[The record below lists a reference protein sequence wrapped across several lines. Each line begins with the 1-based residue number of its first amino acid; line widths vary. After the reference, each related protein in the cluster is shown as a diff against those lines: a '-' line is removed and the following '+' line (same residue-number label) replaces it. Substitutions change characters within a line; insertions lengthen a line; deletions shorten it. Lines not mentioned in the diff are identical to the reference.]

1 MAEMA
6 VGSRATTADYNNVQT
21 AISSILGVGS
31 GTSGYGQTLLSSQVV
46 PGAVITATQ
55 WNNLRSDLSRA
66 RMHQTGNAV
75 TDGLASNSANRGSPY
90 QVLQIISSSTTISD
104 SIRDQ
109 YTQFSAGVSSQKD
122 LATELTPNLALL
134 GSQPTVSGS
143 WGGTSLQAS
152 RSIVLTVTFAG
163 YGSVSASDHARAF
176 FNAGGALHF
185 TSSRTGTAANSK
197 DTDWTSMLSGIG
209 EFFFKNGSSS
219 LVGGSYNSGGSVA
232 TGTGYSGLPA
242 SGAGVNGGTNLLVQT
257 SSASKYAE
265 NRFYIAAKKTNAYT
279 LEFTFSYQ
287 DIDAGDRPVP
297 SPPPPYGPLVDEPV
311 TGSINIVARYTQP
324 TGSNVSVN
332 APGCSAGAWGA

>member
-242 SGAGVNGGTNLLVQT
+242 SGAGINGGTNLLVQT

>member
-1 MAEMA
+1 MA

-21 AISSILGVGS
+21 AIASILGVGS
-31 GTSGYGQTLLSSQVV
+31 GTSGYGQTLLSSQVT
-46 PGAVITATQ
+46 PGAVISATQ
-55 WNNLRSDLSRA
+55 WNNLRSDLARA

-90 QVLQIISSSTTISD
+90 QVLQIITSSTTISD

-109 YTQFSAGVSSQKD
+109 YTQFSSGVSSQKD
-122 LATELTPNLALL
+122 LAVELTPNIALL
-134 GSQPTVSGS
+134 GTQPTIAGN
-143 WGGTSLQAS
+143 WGGTSQQQS

-185 TSSRTGTAANSK
+185 TTSRTGTAANTK
-197 DTDWTSMLSGIG
+197 DSDWTSMLGVIG
-209 EFFFKNGSSS
+209 EFFFKNGSSTLS
-219 LVGGSYNSGGSVA
+219 GGSYNSGGSIA
-232 TGTGYSGLPA
+232 TGTGYSNLPA

-265 NRFYIAAKKTNAYT
+265 NRFYIGAKKTNAYT

-287 DIDAGDRPVP
+287 DIDSGDRPVP

-311 TGSINIVARYTQP
+311 TGTIGIVARYTQP

-332 APGCSAGAWGA
+332 GPGCSAGAWGA

>member
-21 AISSILGVGS
+21 SISNILGVGT
-31 GTSGYGQTLLSSQVV
+31 GTSGYGQTLASAQVS
-46 PGAVITATQ
+46 PGAVITAAQ
-55 WNNLRSDLSRA
+55 WNNLRSDLARA

-90 QVLQIISSSTTISD
+90 QVLQVITSSTTISD

-109 YTQFSAGVSSQKD
+109 YTQFSAGTNSQRD
-122 LATELTPNLALL
+122 LAIELTPNIALL
-134 GSQPTVSGS
+134 GSQPSVAGS
-143 WGGTSLQAS
+143 WGGTSLQQS
-152 RSIVLTVTFAG
+152 RSIVITATFSG
-163 YGSVSASDHARAF
+163 YGAISATNHARAF
-176 FNAGGALHF
+176 FNAGGALQF
-185 TSSRTGTAANSK
+185 TTSRTGTAANSK

-209 EFFFKNGSSS
+209 EFYFRNSSSS
-219 LVGGSYNSGGSVA
+219 LLSGSYNSGGSIA
-232 TGTGYSGLPA
+232 TGTGYSTLPA
-242 SGAGVNGGTNLLVQT
+242 TGAGVNGGTNLLVQT

-265 NRFYIAAKKTNAYT
+265 NRFYIAAKKVNAYT

-287 DIDAGDRPVP
+287 DLDVGDLPAG

-311 TGSINIVARYTQP
+311 TGTIGIIARYTQP

-332 APGCSAGAWGA
+332 APTGAAGAWGA